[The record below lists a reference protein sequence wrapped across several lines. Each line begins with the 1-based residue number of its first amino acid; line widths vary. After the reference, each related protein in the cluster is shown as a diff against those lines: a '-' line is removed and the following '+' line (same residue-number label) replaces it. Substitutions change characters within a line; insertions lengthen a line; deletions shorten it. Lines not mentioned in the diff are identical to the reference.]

1 MSTSVCRGVWERQWE
16 EDPIGDAEGADRQ
29 TLVLWTQ
36 SASSGLYVD
45 VRLPPDSPG
54 RSAAAA
60 QSLGFMPRPAALA
73 ATKGSL
79 VLPPG
84 VSVSDVLPV
93 LCRQKSFA
101 GVLTCSPGDTT
112 ASGLA
117 LSGDPILA
125 ATANKAAL
133 DESCIQLCT
142 CFWRRD
148 IDYQPPSGG
157 LDVGVC
163 ASDPPGS
170 DGSVLLRETG
180 EDASYAEGWL
190 RLEGSQVGPFAA
202 LELVS
207 ENGLAGA
214 RKGYWVRAGTRFAY
228 AVGRPVT
235 AQAAAALGC
244 FERSHELAGCVG
256 KPLLEAATEISSLSS
271 LDALDAVAS
280 CVAVA
285 GEVDDES
292 GQWKI
297 RCSTNPEL
305 VGCLLVG
312 SRNDDNCCS
321 YLGSELTLGEDVVQ
335 TLASHGDS
343 PARTRIWKVVELQ

>member
-1 MSTSVCRGVWERQWE
+1 MSASACRGVWERQWE

-29 TLVLWTQ
+29 TIVLWTQ
-36 SASSGLYVD
+36 SASSGIYVD

-54 RSAAAA
+54 RSVAAAK
-60 QSLGFMPRPAALA
+60 SLGFSPRPSALA

-79 VLPPG
+79 ILPPG
-84 VSVSDVLPV
+84 LSVPDVLPV

-101 GVLTCSPGDTT
+101 GALTCSPGDTT

-117 LSGDPILA
+117 LSSDPILA
-125 ATANKAAL
+125 ATAKNAEQ
-133 DESCIQLCT
+133 DEGCIKVCT

-163 ASDPPGS
+163 ASGPLAA

-180 EDASYAEGWL
+180 EDGSYAEGWL
-190 RLEGSQVGPFAA
+190 RIAGSQAGPFAA

-214 RKGYWVRAGTRFAY
+214 RKGYWVRAGSRFAY

-235 AQAAAALGC
+235 AEAAAALGC
-244 FERSHELAGCVG
+244 FERSHELASFVG
-256 KPLLEAATEISSLSS
+256 KSLLDAASEASNLPA
-271 LDALDAVAS
+271 DALDALS
-280 CVAVA
+280 SYVAVA
-285 GEVDDES
+285 GTIDES
-292 GQWKI
+292 GQWNI
-297 RCSTNPEL
+297 QCSTNPEL
-305 VGCLLVG
+305 VGCLLIG
-312 SRNDDNCCS
+312 SNTDDNCCS
-321 YLGSELTLGEDVVQ
+321 YLGSEFKLGEDVVQ
-335 TLASHGDS
+335 TLASSGAS
-343 PARTRIWKVVELQ
+343 PSITRIWKVVELQ